1 MSAVTKL
8 PDIHF
13 VARHFH
19 ELLGKKCSAVL
30 TKPPLRTGPTDTT
43 YVSWYELDDHRIV
56 AVMAVDHALASILG
70 TALAVVP
77 AAQAAALTKAGTLD
91 ANATECLFECL
102 NVSSRFFHRAFEK
115 PVTILQVARSN
126 AKGAGAVP
134 DEARA
139 VFVTPGQR
147 LDIALTVEGYG
158 TGTLSIACL

>member
-1 MSAVTKL
+1 
-8 PDIHF
+8 
-13 VARHFH
+13 
-19 ELLGKKCSAVL
+19 
-30 TKPPLRTGPTDTT
+30 
-43 YVSWYELDDHRIV
+43 
-56 AVMAVDHALASILG
+56 MAVDHALASILG
-70 TALAVVP
+70 TALAMVP

-102 NVSSRFFHRAFEK
+102 NVSSRFIHRAFEK

-139 VFVTPGQR
+139 VFTSPGQR
-147 LDIALTVEGYG
+147 LDIALTVDGYG